1 MFFVVSKIVSWF
13 LAPLGWVFLMLLMA
27 LIYRKKKWSFK
38 LLVAAIIVFYFFSNR
53 FIVELFLRSYE
64 SPLVELPV
72 NETYDV
78 GIVLGGKIVNFD
90 YQKNRAIFRGE
101 SDRILQ
107 AVNLY
112 KQGKIKK
119 ILISGGPG
127 HLFYRDQYEASFLK
141 RFLVK
146 IGLPEQDIW
155 VDSVSD
161 NTRENAL
168 NSKQVLNKMMPN
180 GSRNILITSTLH
192 MYRAKKCFDKAGI
205 HCVEYST
212 TAISDSSG
220 LNFEKLFIP
229 HTTSFYDWNSL
240 LHEWFGVISY
250 KLMGYI

>member
-1 MFFVVSKIVSWF
+1 MFFAVSKILSWF
-13 LAPLGWVFLMLLMA
+13 LAPLGWVFLMLLIA

-53 FIVELFLRSYE
+53 FIVELFLRCYE
-64 SPLVELPV
+64 SPLVELPA

-107 AVNLY
+107 AVDLY

-141 RFLVK
+141 KF
-146 IGLPEQDIW
+146 P
-155 VDSVSD
+155 
-161 NTRENAL
+161 
-168 NSKQVLNKMMPN
+168 NK
-180 GSRNILITSTLH
+180 SRP
-192 MYRAKKCFDKAGI
+192 
-205 HCVEYST
+205 
-212 TAISDSSG
+212 SG
-220 LNFEKLFIP
+220 K
-229 HTTSFYDWNSL
+229 
-240 LHEWFGVISY
+240 
-250 KLMGYI
+250 GYLG